1 MTSEELEN
9 RLIDF
14 AVECIKIT
22 KETDNSFASQHLCS
36 QLIRSATS
44 VPLNYSEA
52 RAAQS
57 YRDYIHKMQVSLKE
71 LRESKTNL
79 RIQKGA
85 ELIREIQDL
94 DSLIDESNQLILIF
108 SKSISTSKNKHKPTE
123 KRN

>member
-14 AVECIKIT
+14 AVSCIKAT
-22 KETDNSFASQHLCS
+22 KRLDQSFASQHLSS

-44 VPLNYSEA
+44 VALNYSEA
-52 RAAQS
+52 IAAQS
-57 YRDYIHKMQVSLKE
+57 ARDYIHKMQICLKE

-85 ELIREIQDL
+85 DLLKQIQNL
-94 DSLIDESNQLILIF
+94 DELIDESNQLILIF
-108 SKSISTSKNKHKPTE
+108 SKSIYTSKKKNQLK
-123 KRN
+123 N

>member
-14 AVECIKIT
+14 AVACIKVS
-22 KETDNSFASQHLCS
+22 KHLDKSFASQHICG

-44 VPLNYSEA
+44 VALNYSEA
-52 RAAQS
+52 IGAQS
-57 YRDYIHKMQVSLKE
+57 TRDYIHKMQICLKE

-85 ELIREIQDL
+85 RSYERIR
-94 DSLIDESNQLILIF
+94 
-108 SKSISTSKNKHKPTE
+108 
-123 KRN
+123 

>member
-57 YRDYIHKMQVSLKE
+57 YRDYIHKMQVSLKSCS
-71 LRESKTNL
+71 LTNSTP
-79 RIQKGA
+79 GF
-85 ELIREIQDL
+85 QDSRL
-94 DSLIDESNQLILIF
+94 VTSDLTVSQISNI
-108 SKSISTSKNKHKPTE
+108 
-123 KRN
+123 

>member
-14 AVECIKIT
+14 AVSCIKAT
-22 KETDNSFASQHLCS
+22 KHSDQSFASQHLCS

-44 VPLNYSEA
+44 VALNYSEA
-52 RAAQS
+52 IAAQS
-57 YRDYIHKMQVSLKE
+57 ARDYIHKMQICLKE

-85 ELIREIQDL
+85 NLLKQIEKL
-94 DSLIDESNQLILIF
+94 DKLIDESNQLILIF
-108 SKSISTSKNKHKPTE
+108 SKSISTSKKKNKLK
-123 KRN
+123 N